1 VNLGCKENA
10 QCLDLAVARQC
21 KHVGKWWQLI
31 HVSREDLQ
39 VKWIYSLSGL
49 IFTFHAMCSSR
60 FSYALTFQ
68 IFLCSYF
75 NSSAKECFLGGRNCD
90 LKEKSRSKKHSIV
103 IFRFKSCLSLH
114 QISAKET
121 FDFKRCAIIKESRM
135 TCIELYQKR
144 KIANEFLTIRLL
156 KSEAKKV

>member
-1 VNLGCKENA
+1 M
-10 QCLDLAVARQC
+10 
-21 KHVGKWWQLI
+21 
-31 HVSREDLQ
+31 
-39 VKWIYSLSGL
+39 IYSLSGL

-135 TCIELYQKR
+135 TCIELYQKEKLQMSFSPSDCSKAKRR
-144 KIANEFLTIRLL
+144 KFNVFCN
-156 KSEAKKV
+156 